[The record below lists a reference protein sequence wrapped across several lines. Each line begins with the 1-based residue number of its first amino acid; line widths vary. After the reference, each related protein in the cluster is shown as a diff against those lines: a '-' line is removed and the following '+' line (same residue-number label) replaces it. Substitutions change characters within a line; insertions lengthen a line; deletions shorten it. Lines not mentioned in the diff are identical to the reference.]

1 MRQLLFATVPV
12 LLALT
17 LAACDATGPKDQQA
31 IIAAPAPSQAAA
43 SDPQADALTAAIQ
56 AQSELLANA
65 SAVPASPS
73 APPIANDVMWLT
85 PGTPGTPGSD
95 PGSLA
100 PATAPAS
107 ANTQAQQSVAS
118 AGVPAASPSITTAA
132 NTSTPPDISTVLY
145 NRIQAADDNNLA
157 RALRAVSLSFAD
169 PDLQLDTRFLEPLSP
184 DQQDAVRLYHQLLT
198 TTQAQMLANAGR
210 IDRSALD
217 AQLDELF
224 GQQPVAI
231 RHLTVCRRVM
241 GFGVYEPFESTT
253 FLAGRDQKMI
263 VYLELEHFQPVQ
275 RDGDRFHV
283 DLQQELT
290 LYSADGLAVWRNEP
304 VKINDVSS
312 NRRHDFFVVQ
322 LITLPARLSV
332 GQYRLKV
339 RVTDLNGGSI
349 DEQGLDLNFVADR
362 SLVDSNAANKPANE
376 NLPLR
381 QP

>member
-1 MRQLLFATVPV
+1 MP
-12 LLALT
+12 
-17 LAACDATGPKDQQA
+17 DA
-31 IIAAPAPSQAAA
+31 SSSAAA
-43 SDPQADALTAAIQ
+43 NLQAGQYEVADGSALDA
-56 AQSELLANA
+56 S
-65 SAVPASPS
+65 S
-73 APPIANDVMWLT
+73 
-85 PGTPGTPGSD
+85 
-95 PGSLA
+95 
-100 PATAPAS
+100 
-107 ANTQAQQSVAS
+107 
-118 AGVPAASPSITTAA
+118 
-132 NTSTPPDISTVLY
+132 PPDIATVLY
-145 NRIQAADDNNLA
+145 DRISAADDNDLA

-169 PDLQLDTRFLEPLSP
+169 PDLQLDPRFLDPLAP

-198 TTQAQMLANAGR
+198 TTQAQMLAHAGR
-210 IDRSALD
+210 IDRPAFD

-231 RHLTVCRRVM
+231 RNLAVCRRVM

-253 FLAGRDQKMI
+253 FIAGREQKMI

-312 NRRHDFFVVQ
+312 NRRRDFFVVQ
-322 LITLPARLSV
+322 LISIPARLSV

-349 DEQGLDLNFVADR
+349 DEQGLDLDFVADR
-362 SLVDSNAANKPANE
+362 SLVDGKTTSATE

>member
-1 MRQLLFATVPV
+1 M
-12 LLALT
+12 
-17 LAACDATGPKDQQA
+17 
-31 IIAAPAPSQAAA
+31 
-43 SDPQADALTAAIQ
+43 
-56 AQSELLANA
+56 
-65 SAVPASPS
+65 ASP
-73 APPIANDVMWLT
+73 P
-85 PGTPGTPGSD
+85 
-95 PGSLA
+95 
-100 PATAPAS
+100 
-107 ANTQAQQSVAS
+107 
-118 AGVPAASPSITTAA
+118 ITTAA
-132 NTSTPPDISTVLY
+132 NSSTPPDISAVLY

-362 SLVDSNAANKPANE
+362 SLVDSNAGNKPTNE